1 MTAPIDPAD
10 FTAHTAPRAAEI
22 NERFKRLYDALD
34 KAKMGLGPES
44 FKDGAFT
51 AAKFPAAQAWQTVA
65 LAGGFGFSPADL
77 SYYKDQV
84 GLVHFRPEGFTFT
97 TNVAV
102 GTLLATLPTGYRP
115 GTLIYTQLVQ
125 VVAAGKDTRFVLV
138 DTDGTVK
145 MGGGSALGT
154 QVPPAGSVFAFCD
167 HGFRAEG

>member
-97 TNVAV
+97 TNVA
-102 GTLLATLPTGYRP
+102 AAHRLPTGHADLHAV
-115 GTLIYTQLVQ
+115 G
-125 VVAAGKDTRFVLV
+125 AGGRGREGHAVRAGRHGR
-138 DTDGTVK
+138 DGQD
-145 MGGGSALGT
+145 G
-154 QVPPAGSVFAFCD
+154 
-167 HGFRAEG
+167 RR